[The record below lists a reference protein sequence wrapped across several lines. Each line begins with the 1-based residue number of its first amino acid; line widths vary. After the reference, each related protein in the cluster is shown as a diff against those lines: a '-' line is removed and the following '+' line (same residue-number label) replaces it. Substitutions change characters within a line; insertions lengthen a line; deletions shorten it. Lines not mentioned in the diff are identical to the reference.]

1 MIIKLIIN
9 NKTNLAMKKY
19 QGGAIVSQIYES
31 PSLTEHSILAE
42 AGFANSGN
50 IGELPAEPMSMSRY
64 YYPDEN

>member
-19 QGGAIVSQIYES
+19 QGGAVVSKIYES

-42 AGFANSGN
+42 AGFASSDNGIN
-50 IGELPAEPMSMSRY
+50 DMSKWNQW
-64 YYPDEN
+64 EEVTE

>member
-19 QGGAIVSQIYES
+19 QGGAVVSKIYES

-42 AGFANSGN
+42 AGFAGSDNGINDMPKWSQW
-50 IGELPAEPMSMSRY
+50 EEVT
-64 YYPDEN
+64 E

>member
-19 QGGAIVSQIYES
+19 QGGAVVSQIYES

-42 AGFANSGN
+42 AGFASSDNGIN
-50 IGELPAEPMSMSRY
+50 DMSKWSQW
-64 YYPDEN
+64 EEVTE

>member
-19 QGGAIVSQIYES
+19 QGGAVVSQIYES

-42 AGFANSGN
+42 AGFANSDNGIN
-50 IGELPAEPMSMSRY
+50 DMSKWSQW
-64 YYPDEN
+64 EEVTE

>member
-19 QGGAIVSQIYES
+19 QGGAVVSKIYES

-42 AGFANSGN
+42 AGFAGSDNGIN
-50 IGELPAEPMSMSRY
+50 DMSKWNQW
-64 YYPDEN
+64 EEVTE

>member
-1 MIIKLIIN
+1 
-9 NKTNLAMKKY
+9 MKKY
-19 QGGAIVSQIYES
+19 QGGAVVSKIYES

-42 AGFANSGN
+42 AGFASS

>member
-1 MIIKLIIN
+1 
-9 NKTNLAMKKY
+9 MKKY
-19 QGGAIVSQIYES
+19 QGGAVVSQIYES

-42 AGFANSGN
+42 AGFASSNGN